1 MHTCPTYTCVKQ
13 TFLKT
18 WGAVLQRG
26 RSHITAKS
34 RASDKVNLFLN
45 VFAAALPPEVLLWP
59 FTSYSCPNFYPHL
72 ICSLLFPH
80 RNRKK
85 ISGSVSGRKSQ
96 PSTYFVQVPA
106 NFCVFSFILNSST
119 YCHYFSISRSFLP
132 QNNFGDSCED
142 HFHPCYRMHKSMKGR
157 KNEIKPK
164 GKTDG
169 S

>member
-1 MHTCPTYTCVKQ
+1 MSLQPPCHQRFYSGPSPHIVAQ
-13 TFLKT
+13 TSTLT
-18 WGAVLQRG
+18 LSVH
-26 RSHITAKS
+26 SS
-34 RASDKVNLFLN
+34 
-45 VFAAALPPEVLLWP
+45 
-59 FTSYSCPNFYPHL
+59 
-72 ICSLLFPH
+72 SLTGTE
-80 RNRKK
+80 KK

-157 KNEIKPK
+157 KGRKNEIKPK